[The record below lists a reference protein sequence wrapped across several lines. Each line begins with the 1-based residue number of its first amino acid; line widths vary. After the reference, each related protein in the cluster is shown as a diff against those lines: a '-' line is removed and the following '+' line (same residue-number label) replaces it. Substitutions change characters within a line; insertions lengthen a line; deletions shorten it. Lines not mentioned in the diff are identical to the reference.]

1 MRINKYSMVSGSV
14 LLTVMASLVFLLSAC
29 SMSPSSEEAK
39 KALETGD
46 PWIKSNLEEGII
58 KIASFHKAGGES
70 SKLAGV
76 KYYSVKVNAK
86 IEYVRDAY
94 GFQKGK
100 TGEWKGSVNFR
111 KDEKGWAVMNVAGF
125 MYY

>member
-1 MRINKYSMVSGSV
+1 MLFNKYSGVSGSV
-14 LLTVMASLVFLLSAC
+14 LLGVIASLILLLSAC
-29 SMSPSSEEAK
+29 SISPPTEDAK
-39 KALETGD
+39 KALETSD
-46 PWIKSNLEEGII
+46 PWIKNNLEEGII
-58 KIASFHKAGGES
+58 KITSFHKSGGES

-76 KYYSVKVNAK
+76 KYYSMKVTAN

-111 KDEKGWAVMNVAGF
+111 KAEKGWVVMNVAGF